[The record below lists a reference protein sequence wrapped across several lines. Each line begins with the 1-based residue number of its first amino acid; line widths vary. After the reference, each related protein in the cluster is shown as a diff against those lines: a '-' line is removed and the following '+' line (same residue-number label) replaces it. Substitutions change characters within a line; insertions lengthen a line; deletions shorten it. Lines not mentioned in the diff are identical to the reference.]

1 MGFLDSFFGGVGELL
16 SSPLGQAAGQIG
28 IAKLAE
34 VAGLRPTGPSGSPRA
49 GGPGTVF
56 APLGRP
62 VDPRAPFGTD
72 LGAFA
77 EESRR
82 REMEE
87 RLFSRPGG
95 PGNPVRPALGP
106 FQRPATIAPV
116 PSVPASQPFGP
127 QPGAGFASFG
137 GPMPAFPTTV
147 QASFPPSPFI
157 GGNPFFQQAG
167 LAGVG
172 GALLRQVPGIVGGVL
187 GGELFEQFT
196 GGGGGPGTPPFRATM
211 AGARAQ
217 FFRTPNPATGQ
228 DTWFR
233 PAGRPILWSGDLTA
247 CKRVKKVARRAA
259 RKR

>member
-1 MGFLDSFFGGVGELL
+1 MGFLDSFFGGVRDIIT
-16 SSPLGQAAGQIG
+16 SPLGQAFGEIG
-28 IAKLAE
+28 LEKFRD
-34 VAGLRPTGPSGSPRA
+34 VVGLRPTGPSGSPRA
-49 GGPGTVF
+49 GGPGVIF
-56 APLGRP
+56 SPLGRP
-62 VDPRAPFGTD
+62 ALRGPGDPYG
-72 LGAFA
+72 GFA
-77 EESRR
+77 EEQRR
-82 REMEE
+82 RELEE

-106 FQRPATIAPV
+106 YQRPATIAPV
-116 PSVPASQPFGP
+116 PSIPASQPFGA
-127 QPGAGFASFG
+127 QPGAGFAPFG
-137 GPMPAFPTTV
+137 GLMPAFPTTV
-147 QASFPPSPFI
+147 QASFPPFPYIGAQPASI
-157 GGNPFFQQAG
+157 GGT
-167 LAGVG
+167 
-172 GALLRQVPGIVGGVL
+172 LLRQVPGILGGVL

-196 GGGGGPGTPPFRATM
+196 GGGGGGGGATPAFRPTM